1 MNQPNVRRAIID
13 TWQLERPER
22 LKVALLSTW
31 LFLSIATLWLLKPIR
46 TAALLSH
53 LGAAELPYLRFGS
66 VFAVGCVVF
75 GYSRLTSR
83 LSRLGLVRGASI
95 CFAGSFLIFWTCL
108 RLGGEALGSQRWF
121 IWAMFILVDV
131 YSTVMVAIFWTY
143 TNDVVSRVEADRL
156 YVPIGVGGILGGVAG
171 GVAID
176 TLVAWISPVD
186 MLLLCTAF
194 VLMGGTLAWATEA
207 ILKPA
212 PRVIERM
219 TKTAWTD
226 TFEGARAVL
235 QNRYLLAMVGIVL
248 AYEFAATLTE
258 FVINLV
264 FESNFHSEIELAQMY
279 GRLGWVVS
287 STALVTQL
295 LIVPVLL
302 PTKRVALL
310 VPPLVMAAATLG
322 LAALPVVSLAILAAA
337 SDRGLN
343 YSLQQV
349 TKETLY
355 LPLSDL
361 ERYKA
366 KAFIDVFVDRA
377 GKAVSSVALLVLVV
391 FMDVSPRVSLALAFA
406 SLMFWVACAN
416 ALGSSYA
423 KRIARQNDE
432 RKPDLE
438 ARDVLPTTAD

>member
-1 MNQPNVRRAIID
+1 LNQPDARRAIID
-13 TWQLERPER
+13 IWQLAPPER

-31 LFLSIATLWLLKPIR
+31 LFISIATLWLLKPIR

-66 VFAVGCVVF
+66 VIGVGCVVF

-83 LSRLGLVRGASI
+83 LSRLNLVRGASI
-95 CFAGSFLIFWTCL
+95 CFAGSFLTFWACL
-108 RLGGEALGSQRWF
+108 RLGGDALGSQRWF
-121 IWAMFILVDV
+121 VWAMFILVDV

-194 VLMGGTLAWATEA
+194 VLTGGTLAWATEA

-212 PRVIERM
+212 PRVIDP
-219 TKTAWTD
+219 TKKTAWMD

-235 QNRYLLAMVGIVL
+235 RNRYLLAMVGIVL
-248 AYEFAATLTE
+248 AYEFAATLTD

-264 FESNFHSEIELAQMY
+264 FERSFQSEVELAQMY
-279 GRLGWVVS
+279 GRLGWIVS

-302 PTKRVALL
+302 PSKKIALL

-322 LAALPVVSLAILAAA
+322 LAALPVVPLAIGAAA

-377 GKAVSSVALLVLVV
+377 GKALSSVALLILVA
-391 FMDVSPRVSLALAFA
+391 FMDVSPRVSLALAFT

-416 ALGSSYA
+416 ALGRSYA
-423 KRIARQNDE
+423 KRVARRTEEREPELEGRHALQNTVD
-432 RKPDLE
+432 
-438 ARDVLPTTAD
+438 

>member
-1 MNQPNVRRAIID
+1 V
-13 TWQLERPER
+13 
-22 LKVALLSTW
+22 
-31 LFLSIATLWLLKPIR
+31 
-46 TAALLSH
+46 
-53 LGAAELPYLRFGS
+53 
-66 VFAVGCVVF
+66 
-75 GYSRLTSR
+75 
-83 LSRLGLVRGASI
+83 
-95 CFAGSFLIFWTCL
+95 
-108 RLGGEALGSQRWF
+108 GGEALGAERWF
-121 IWAMFILVDV
+121 VWAMFILVDI

-156 YVPIGVGGILGGVAG
+156 YIPIGVGGILGGVAG
-171 GVAID
+171 GVAVD
-176 TLVAWISPVD
+176 ALVAWISPVD
-186 MLLLCTAF
+186 MLLVCTAF
-194 VLMGGTLAWATEA
+194 VLVGGALAWATEA

-212 PRVIERM
+212 PRVIDPM
-219 TKTAWTD
+219 KKTAWMD

-248 AYEFAATLTE
+248 AYEFAATLTD

-264 FESNFHSEIELAQMY
+264 FESNFHGEVELAQMY
-279 GRLGWVVS
+279 GRLGWIVS

-302 PTKRVALL
+302 PSKKIALL
-310 VPPLVMAAATLG
+310 VPPLVMAAATVG

-377 GKAVSSVALLVLVV
+377 GKAFSSVALLVLVA
-391 FMDVSPRVSLALAFA
+391 FMDVSPRVSLALAFT
-406 SLMFWVACAN
+406 SLMVWVACASV
-416 ALGSSYA
+416 LGTSYA
-423 KRIARQNDE
+423 KRIARGNDE
-432 RKPDLE
+432 PEAELE
-438 ARDVLPTTAD
+438 ARDALPSTVD